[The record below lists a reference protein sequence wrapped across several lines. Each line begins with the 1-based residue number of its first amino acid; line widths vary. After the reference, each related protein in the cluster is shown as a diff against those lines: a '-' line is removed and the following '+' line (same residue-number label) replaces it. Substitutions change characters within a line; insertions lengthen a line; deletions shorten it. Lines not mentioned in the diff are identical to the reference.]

1 MHFKFKIFFKLRRVS
16 IKSQFIEQDNNSS
29 NKDNYTIIMDYSNKT
44 FNSFKNAN
52 INFYNKDNKE
62 KKGEGFNKNFNKNNY
77 KNNNKSYSYNASLGL
92 NGNNKTDG
100 NLPKSILTQDSNH
113 IKPNIKTKVYE
124 LNSGLNEYKNEPIS
138 KNYNTLQFNYKQ
150 MSKELEELRDESSYL
165 KYKLEEL
172 TQKHN
177 NLSNNKSLN
186 STISFNKTTFIN
198 AKKVDNISCIKPYN
212 YHYEKNGSINP
223 NYDKSIGNKTINISS
238 SIKNPKTKGKREL
251 KLKEVKTIW
260 KDKVPLLTPYFDNS
274 KNKKIGINQKKNKSF
289 GINLSMNKSNA
300 DNNSVKAQNKKYIVT
315 KNKLKLKNKLLKK
328 SLTQNQ
334 FFSEKIDNE
343 NISEDLVNELNQKN
357 KVIKKLNNS
366 LFEQNK
372 IAENRILLLIKDKNI
387 INEKLY
393 LMQKEKEFFLFWKFS
408 YSCLFSI
415 IIFFNF

>member
-1 MHFKFKIFFKLRRVS
+1 
-16 IKSQFIEQDNNSS
+16 
-29 NKDNYTIIMDYSNKT
+29 
-44 FNSFKNAN
+44 
-52 INFYNKDNKE
+52 
-62 KKGEGFNKNFNKNNY
+62 
-77 KNNNKSYSYNASLGL
+77 
-92 NGNNKTDG
+92 
-100 NLPKSILTQDSNH
+100 
-113 IKPNIKTKVYE
+113 
-124 LNSGLNEYKNEPIS
+124 
-138 KNYNTLQFNYKQ
+138 

-334 FFSEKIDNE
+334 FFYENIDNE

-393 LMQKEKEFFLFWKFS
+393 LMQKEKEEYKNKKEKEIKKYIHDLNSNKRIIKELYHEKNILLKSKRESELLTQKLKNIIMEKRQEYENFQNKKKFFFK
-408 YSCLFSI
+408 
-415 IIFFNF
+415 